1 MGKLY
6 VVATPIGNLNDMTK
20 RAIEV
25 LENVD
30 IILCEDTRHSLK
42 LLNHYHIKKRLISYH
57 KFNEEQRTKEIIEKL
72 ENNDIALITDAGT
85 PCISDPGYILVKE
98 AKEKN
103 FEVLGVGG
111 ISAVITALSVSGIN
125 TDHFTFLGF
134 FPRTTKEKLEFINK
148 MKDSKVTTFIIYES
162 PKRIIKTLEFL
173 KENIEIK
180 KVSVSSDLTKLHE
193 KNYFGEIEKVLKELK
208 ENEKSDLGEYTIV
221 IEITPKKEQK
231 VNELSLEA
239 RLIDTMIKNNISLK
253 ESINLLNNKEIPK
266 KEIYNASLKLKEL
279 LNKNDW

>member
-279 LNKNDW
+279 LNKND

>member
-103 FEVLGVGG
+103 
-111 ISAVITALSVSGIN
+111 
-125 TDHFTFLGF
+125 
-134 FPRTTKEKLEFINK
+134 TK
-148 MKDSKVTTFIIYES
+148 
-162 PKRIIKTLEFL
+162 
-173 KENIEIK
+173 K
-180 KVSVSSDLTKLHE
+180 K
-193 KNYFGEIEKVLKELK
+193 
-208 ENEKSDLGEYTIV
+208 
-221 IEITPKKEQK
+221 
-231 VNELSLEA
+231 
-239 RLIDTMIKNNISLK
+239 
-253 ESINLLNNKEIPK
+253 
-266 KEIYNASLKLKEL
+266 KLKVMNRYE
-279 LNKNDW
+279 